1 MAAKALKVAN
11 EKFCKSSLGLLA
23 LHGAMESSSQD
34 EMTSGQQSA
43 TKNQF
48 FLPNLNLDEE

>member
-34 EMTSGQQSA
+34 EMTSG
-43 TKNQF
+43 
-48 FLPNLNLDEE
+48 